1 MDLPSKFSTA
11 GCSISL
17 CETEKKMELKSQCP
31 FCELDFPRDLIDNL
45 FIIFQASLWVAGREA
60 SAVFQKG

>member
-17 CETEKKMELKSQCP
+17 CETEKKMELKCL
-31 FCELDFPRDLIDNL
+31 FCELDFPHDLIDNL
-45 FIIFQASLWVAGREA
+45 FISFQASLWAAGREA

>member
-1 MDLPSKFSTA
+1 MDLPSIFSTA

-17 CETEKKMELKSQCP
+17 
-31 FCELDFPRDLIDNL
+31 CELDFPRDLIDNL